1 MIWIQIICWAVLIAF
16 AVPVFIFLRR
26 GEYGNVM
33 VYLFAVAVFNFAGGP
48 LIPSVALIVILVLAC
63 KAFFGKKK

>member
-16 AVPVFIFLRR
+16 AAPVVIFFRR
-26 GEYGNVM
+26 GEYRNVM
-33 VYLFAVAVFNFAGGP
+33 EYLFAVAVFKLAGGT
-48 LIPSVALIVILVLAC
+48 LIPSAALIVMSVLAC

>member
-16 AVPVFIFLRR
+16 AAPVVIFFRR
-26 GEYGNVM
+26 GEYRNVT
-33 VYLFAVAVFNFAGGP
+33 VYLFAVAVFNFAGGT
-48 LIPSVALIVILVLAC
+48 LIPSAALIVMSVLAC

>member
-16 AVPVFIFLRR
+16 AAPVVIFFRR
-26 GEYGNVM
+26 GEYRNVM
-33 VYLFAVAVFNFAGGP
+33 VYLFAVAVFNLAGGM
-48 LIPSVALIVILVLAC
+48 SVLAC